1 MELSARVEYALA
13 ALLDMASHANT
24 KEPIQIKL
32 IAARQEIPD
41 RYLEQIFYVLRR
53 AGIVYSQRGMKG
65 GYLLAKEPQRITLL
79 EVFECFEDSKQ
90 IRPGEFSVPI
100 NRSVVRDIWQEV
112 SQNTKQALQQLTLQH
127 LSEQR
132 IQREQ
137 FDVMYYI

>member
-13 ALLDMASHANT
+13 ALLDMASHANA

-41 RYLEQIFYVLRR
+41 RYLEHIFHALRR

-65 GYLLAKEPQRITLL
+65 GYFLAKAPQKITLL

-90 IRPGEFSVPI
+90 LKPI
-100 NRSVVRDIWQEV
+100 EASISMNRSIVRDTWQGIYQNAREV
-112 SQNTKQALQQLTLQH
+112 LQQMTLQD
-127 LSEQR
+127 LSQQR
-132 IQREQ
+132 SEREQ
-137 FDVMYYI
+137 FNGMYY